1 MFETEKNG
9 YIFFDVHHTLFD
21 GTSLKVF
28 MGNVGK
34 LYMGML
40 PDPDY
45 YYLMLQNREDE
56 EKTELYEESKKYFE
70 ETYDNIEWSCYPNTD
85 MQSRENEMGEIFA
98 SIGIEQAQMKEM
110 EKLYR
115 ISRNEFF
122 ISVAALAISV
132 YNNNA
137 DNIKLSWI
145 YNGREDMLSMSSVGL
160 LFRDLPVGIRFN
172 KEMTLRELFADVHN
186 QIQKGIEHCCYPY
199 VEKDRQVVN
208 DDTAYL
214 LYQQDMRDMGGL
226 EELNVESIEI
236 RQNQAASQTII
247 DMEILDGEDGLV
259 LMIDYAA
266 SLYKDE
272 SMDKFRDL
280 FVNTAQALVTYDSQD
295 DVTIDEIRKKLA
307 DKKNLFETVKSIF
320 RRKR

>member
-1 MFETEKNG
+1 
-9 YIFFDVHHTLFD
+9 
-21 GTSLKVF
+21 
-28 MGNVGK
+28 
-34 LYMGML
+34 
-40 PDPDY
+40 
-45 YYLMLQNREDE
+45 
-56 EKTELYEESKKYFE
+56 
-70 ETYDNIEWSCYPNTD
+70 

-186 QIQKGIEHCCYPY
+186 PIQKGIEHCCYPY

>member
-1 MFETEKNG
+1 MS
-9 YIFFDVHHTLFD
+9 V
-21 GTSLKVF
+21 SVF
-28 MGNVGK
+28 GHQIQDDLLALVYAN
-34 LYMGML
+34 L
-40 PDPDY
+40 PDI
-45 YYLMLQNREDE
+45 QA
-56 EKTELYEESKKYFE
+56 
-70 ETYDNIEWSCYPNTD
+70 D
-85 MQSRENEMGEIFA
+85 MVVAQGMDILAGIVFV
-98 SIGIEQAQMKEM
+98 IGGA
-110 EKLYR
+110 
-115 ISRNEFF
+115 
-122 ISVAALAISV
+122 
-132 YNNNA
+132 
-137 DNIKLSWI
+137 
-145 YNGREDMLSMSSVGL
+145 SVGL

-280 FVNTAQALVTYDSQD
+280 FVNTP
-295 DVTIDEIRKKLA
+295 
-307 DKKNLFETVKSIF
+307 
-320 RRKR
+320 

>member
-1 MFETEKNG
+1 MSVSVFG
-9 YIFFDVHHTLFD
+9 HQIQDDLLALFYA
-21 GTSLKVF
+21 
-28 MGNVGK
+28 N
-34 LYMGML
+34 L
-40 PDPDY
+40 PDV
-45 YYLMLQNREDE
+45 QA
-56 EKTELYEESKKYFE
+56 
-70 ETYDNIEWSCYPNTD
+70 D
-85 MQSRENEMGEIFA
+85 MVVAQGMDILAGIVFV
-98 SIGIEQAQMKEM
+98 IGGA
-110 EKLYR
+110 
-115 ISRNEFF
+115 
-122 ISVAALAISV
+122 
-132 YNNNA
+132 
-137 DNIKLSWI
+137 
-145 YNGREDMLSMSSVGL
+145 SVGL